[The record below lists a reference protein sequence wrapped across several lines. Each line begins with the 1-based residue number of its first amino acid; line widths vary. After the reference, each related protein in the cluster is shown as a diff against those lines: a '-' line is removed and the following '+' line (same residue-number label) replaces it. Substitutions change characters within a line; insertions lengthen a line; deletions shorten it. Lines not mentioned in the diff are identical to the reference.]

1 MTSISNVSIGAKLA
15 GAAAADARH
24 GMNEAIAR
32 LSTGRR
38 SMYGGDAA
46 AQAMADNIKA
56 RGMSFAVA
64 ARNAEDGLSVAQT
77 IESAIM
83 EIASL
88 AQRLRELGIQA
99 DNAAIQSTSD
109 IAALDAE
116 AAAITK
122 AMALIEQ
129 TTQFNGKDVM
139 EDAATTEIAIGVTD
153 AGGVTTIS
161 VTQITDDSDTTA
173 AAGAESEADDILAD
187 VGEALGN
194 VAAAMTVL
202 KARQA
207 VAYSASANM
216 MAAASRL
223 QDTDFAASSANL
235 AKFSILNQSAMA
247 MVAQANQAQSAVL
260 AVLQ

>member
-1 MTSISNVSIGAKLA
+1 MTSVSNVAIGAKLA

-32 LSTGRR
+32 LSTGKRT
-38 SMYGGDAA
+38 MYGGDAA
-46 AQAMADNIKA
+46 AQAMADSIKA
-56 RGMSFAVA
+56 KGMSFAVA

-77 IESAIM
+77 IESTLM
-83 EIASL
+83 EVASL
-88 AQRLRELGIQA
+88 AQRLREVAIQA
-99 DNAAIQSTSD
+99 DNASVQSTSD
-109 IAALDAE
+109 ITALDAE

-122 AMALIEQ
+122 AMALIVE
-129 TTQFNGKDVM
+129 TTKFNGKALMDTA
-139 EDAATTEIAIGVTD
+139 DINLAIGVTD
-153 AGGVTTIS
+153 SGNFTTIS
-161 VTQITDDSDTTA
+161 SQLVADVSGTTA
-173 AAGAESEADDILAD
+173 AAGSEAQADAVLAD
-187 VGEALGN
+187 VGEGLGN

-247 MVAQANQAQSAVL
+247 MVAQANQSQSAVL

>member
-1 MTSISNVSIGAKLA
+1 MTSVSSSAIGGRFAA
-15 GAAAADARH
+15 AAAADARH

-32 LSTGRR
+32 LSSGKR

-46 AQAMADNIKA
+46 GQAMANSIKA
-56 RGMSFAVA
+56 NGMSFAVA
-64 ARNAEDGLSVAQT
+64 ARNAEDGISLSQT
-77 IESAIM
+77 LESTLM
-83 EIASL
+83 EVASL
-88 AQRLRELGIQA
+88 AQRLREVAIQA
-99 DNAAIQSTSD
+99 DNVSVQSASD
-109 IAALDAE
+109 VTALDAE
-116 AAAITK
+116 ATAITN
-122 AMALIEQ
+122 AIALIVE
-129 TTQFNGKDVM
+129 TTLFNGKTMVSTADIS
-139 EDAATTEIAIGVTD
+139 IAFGVTD
-153 AGGVTTIS
+153 QGGTVTLSSQLIEDRS
-161 VTQITDDSDTTA
+161 ATTA
-173 AAGAESEADDILAD
+173 AAGAETDADIILAD

-194 VAAAMTVL
+194 VAATMTVL

-223 QDTDFAASSANL
+223 EDTDFAASSANL

>member
-1 MTSISNVSIGAKLA
+1 MTSVSNVAIGAKLA

-32 LSTGRR
+32 LSTGKR

-46 AQAMADNIKA
+46 GQAMANSIQA
-56 RGMSFAVA
+56 NGMSFAVA
-64 ARNAEDGLSVAQT
+64 ARNAEDGLAVAQT
-77 IESAIM
+77 VESALM
-83 EIASL
+83 EIAAL
-88 AQRLRELGIQA
+88 AQRLREVAIQA
-99 DNAAIQSTSD
+99 DNAAVQSTSD
-109 IAALDAE
+109 ITALDAE
-116 AAAITK
+116 ATAIMD
-122 AMALIEQ
+122 AMALIQ
-129 TTQFNGKDVM
+129 STTKFNGKALM
-139 EDAATTEIAIGVTD
+139 ATSDTTLAFGVTD
-153 AGGVTTIS
+153 GGGTVTLTVTTIADQS
-161 VTQITDDSDTTA
+161 ATNA
-173 AAGAESEADDILAD
+173 AAGAETNADAVLAD

>member
-1 MTSISNVSIGAKLA
+1 MTSVSNVSIGAKLA

-32 LSTGRR
+32 LSTGKRT
-38 SMYGGDAA
+38 MYGGDAA
-46 AQAMADNIKA
+46 AQAMADSIKA
-56 RGMSFAVA
+56 KGMSFAVA

-77 IESAIM
+77 IESTLM
-83 EIASL
+83 EVASL
-88 AQRLRELGIQA
+88 AQRLREVAIQA
-99 DNAAIQSTSD
+99 DNASLQSTSD
-109 IAALDAE
+109 ITALDAE

-122 AMALIEQ
+122 AIALIVE
-129 TTQFNGKDVM
+129 TTKFNGKAIMDTA
-139 EDAATTEIAIGVTD
+139 DINLAIGVTD
-153 AGGVTTIS
+153 SGNFTTIS
-161 VTQITDDSDTTA
+161 SQLVVDKSDTTA
-173 AAGAESEADDILAD
+173 AAGAEADADLILAD

-223 QDTDFAASSANL
+223 QDTDFASSSANL

-247 MVAQANQAQSAVL
+247 MVAQANQSQSAVL